1 MKLILILFY
10 LIQVQAYKTIIDVLS
25 EDAKFSTLIS
35 HLQYTRLIPMI
46 NNLETGTFFAPD
58 NSAFKS
64 YQGPAITKD
73 VLLYHLLPQLYITD
87 DLQDG
92 QILETS
98 FVRPGFLGTNSTGQM
113 IKITEKFSSFYRVN
127 GARVKHKDVFVNQ
140 KTKINVIDRVLEPPA
155 MLPSVVKAF
164 DEKLFELMKRTDIDK
179 LLSSE
184 RPFTTFISAKYLL
197 DRFNYIEK
205 KYLTSEYGLEDLKH
219 IVKYLVIAE
228 PVYFNNLAIGETSY
242 TSESGESVKLKVT
255 ENHRQITVNGLK
267 VIEKDILAANGVI
280 HVLDDL
286 PFADSLVF
294 DTRKY
299 LFGLNATKFVSL
311 IDQYG
316 LGNFLD
322 SESNDVTILAPTNEV
337 IDEDDIPNNLK
348 KQWLSYHLIQGAWKP
363 TDLVDRTL
371 LKSEY
376 NSSLLLNES
385 QRMVVRVG
393 KDENL
398 KDLLKSI
405 QFGSHSKVIG
415 NDLSI
420 NGNVIYRI
428 SDPVDLPLDI
438 FASLVVDLELSTFIA
453 TLYVSGVVKEIK
465 QSKAITLFVPTN
477 QAYKNLGLV
486 SRYLVSPAGK
496 SDLQTVLRYHVITSL
511 LYYQDLIN
519 DSLEV
524 TTLTDETLFINGK
537 NQDGKIW
544 ISAGDQTEKE
554 DYGVIQKSDI
564 LVSNGVVHKVNH
576 IQIPGHVNIT
586 HQNLLSGINANL
598 MQDILKRTGVL
609 EEIDLTD
616 SYILAPTDKAFENID
631 LESLWNDTEKLKQ
644 IAKLHII
651 PKSSGKRRWFLNP
664 LFNEEEFG
672 TMLQQDKIIV
682 RQVGHGNIMIRVK
695 GEPYHEHARV
705 LDIGRVSTGDR
716 TGGVIEIDSVLFPV
730 ERGVFGLPWFWS
742 VLIIS
747 LLWIACFSFLV
758 LSGFFVFKRYKRRRD
773 GYETIMEAEADDIAE
788 EERDL
793 LRQTNPSS

>member
-1 MKLILILFY
+1 MKLILLLFY

-25 EDAKFSTLIS
+25 EDAKFSTLIR

-46 NNLETGTFFAPD
+46 NTLETGTFFAPD
-58 NSAFKS
+58 NSAFKN

-73 VLLYHLLPQLYITD
+73 VLLYHLLPQLYVTD

-113 IKITEKFSSFYRVN
+113 
-127 GARVKHKDVFVNQ
+127 HKDVFVNQ

-155 MLPSVVKAF
+155 MLPSVLKVI
-164 DEKLFELMKRTDIDK
+164 DEKLFELMERTGTDT

-197 DRFNYIEK
+197 DRFNYVEK
-205 KYLTSEYGLEDLKH
+205 KYLTSEYGLEDLKQM
-219 IVKYLVIAE
+219 VKYLVIAE
-228 PVYFNNLAIGETSY
+228 PVYFNNLSVGETSY
-242 TSESGESVKLKVT
+242 TSESGESIELKVT
-255 ENHRQITVNGLK
+255 ENHRQATVNGLK
-267 VIEKDILAANGVI
+267 VIEQDILAANGVV

-286 PFADSLVF
+286 PFADSVVF

-311 IDQYG
+311 IDQFG
-316 LGNFLD
+316 LGSFLD

-363 TDLVDRTL
+363 SDLVDRRL
-371 LKSEY
+371 LKTEY

-393 KDENL
+393 KEQE
-398 KDLLKSI
+398 LLKSI

-420 NGNVIYRI
+420 KGNVIYRI

-438 FASLVVDLELSTFIA
+438 FTSLVVDLELSTFIA

-465 QSKAITLFVPTN
+465 QSQGITLFVPTN

-486 SRYLVSPAGK
+486 SRYLVSHAGRA
-496 SDLQTVLRYHVITSL
+496 DLQTVLRYHVVTSL
-511 LYYQDLIN
+511 LYYEDLID

-537 NQDGKIW
+537 NPDGKIW
-544 ISAGDQTEKE
+544 ISSTGGDQTEKE
-554 DYGVIQKSDI
+554 DYGVVQKSDI

-631 LESLWNDTEKLKQ
+631 LESLWNDTEKLKR

-651 PKSSGKRRWFLNP
+651 PKSSSGGKRRWFSNP
-664 LFNEEEFG
+664 LFNEQVFG
-672 TMLQQDKIIV
+672 TMLEQDKIIV

-705 LDIGRVSTGDR
+705 LDMGKVSTGDR

-730 ERGVFGLPWFWS
+730 ERGAFGLPWLWS
-742 VLIIS
+742 LLIVS
-747 LLWIACFSFLV
+747 LLWVTCFGLLAFA
-758 LSGFFVFKRYKRRRD
+758 GFFAFKKYKRRRD
-773 GYETIMEAEADDIAE
+773 GYETIMEAEAGDFAEE

-793 LRQTNPSS
+793 SRQTNPSQNE